1 MRSRVKDHNSDDEG
15 EKEIKEDKKEIA
27 VRKFTKEELEREQ
40 LKDLPVI
47 ADSEISPA
55 AYLF

>member
-1 MRSRVKDHNSDDEG
+1 MRNRVKDHNSDDEG
-15 EKEIKEDKKEIA
+15 EKNQEDDKKEKQ
-27 VRKFTKEELEREQ
+27 VKKKTLEEIEQEQ
-40 LKDLPVI
+40 LKNLPVI